1 MVVNRTFFGDVVVVV
16 VVVDDDD
23 ALFVASVT
31 AFA

>member
-1 MVVNRTFFGDVVVVV
+1 MVVNRTFFGDF

-23 ALFVASVT
+23 DDNDALFVVSVT